1 MRLNAPNVLINFY
14 IKIKRK
20 YIILLILIFLSILKL
35 FRVDYMTE
43 DMVIMVLDGETIN
56 NYLEKFYNLIGWI
69 VNVENDFNA
78 YNSDSEIAFVLNRI
92 CERENLDFNFVTD
105 GDEVYLKSDNLNKD
119 VLDFPFLLSVFEEE
133 WKEYIKG

>member
-1 MRLNAPNVLINFY
+1 
-14 IKIKRK
+14 
-20 YIILLILIFLSILKL
+20 
-35 FRVDYMTE
+35 
-43 DMVIMVLDGETIN
+43 
-56 NYLEKFYNLIGWI
+56 

-78 YNSDSEIAFVLNRI
+78 YKSDSEIALVLNRI